1 MAVTASAGPR
11 TRDDIAALLF
21 SRPPEV
27 FLRSFARENLALA
40 FRERRDGL
48 RQLADFVER
57 HAGSSGI
64 VYCNSRRKVDVLA
77 RDLRGFGFDA
87 LPYHAGQGGEE
98 RSAHQDAFFAREGVV
113 MVATIAFGMGVD
125 KANVRFVA
133 HADPPNSVEGYYQ
146 EIGRAGRDGLPAN
159 TLLLFDRRELARR
172 WRPPAAL
179 ANDPVA
185 LAESLRRRAMA
196 RLCVAPGCRS
206 KALLAEF
213 GETGAACG
221 NCDHCR
227 GVFAAPRRAKAFS
240 MGLQAAALSWM
251 TGLWDDAGGLEDL
264 GPEETPPAAAEE
276 PALSPDNPRPRADG
290 DAGASVA
297 RTVRVAAGAG
307 ARAGDP
313 AAADRQRRRADRAR
327 PRLFQRR
334 RAKRGRPAGRTSFLG
349 ASGAIAAK
357 TRG

>member
-1 MAVTASAGPR
+1 
-11 TRDDIAALLF
+11 
-21 SRPPEV
+21 
-27 FLRSFARENLALA
+27 
-40 FRERRDGL
+40 
-48 RQLADFVER
+48 
-57 HAGSSGI
+57 
-64 VYCNSRRKVDVLA
+64 
-77 RDLRGFGFDA
+77 
-87 LPYHAGQGGEE
+87 
-98 RSAHQDAFFAREGVV
+98 

-125 KANVRFVA
+125 KTNVRFVA
-133 HADPPNSVEGYYQ
+133 HADPPDSVEGYYQ

-213 GETGAACG
+213 GEAGAACG

-264 GPEETPPAAAEE
+264 GPEETPPAAMEE
-276 PALSPDNPRPRADG
+276 LALSPETRVHALTV
-290 DAGASVA
+290 DAGAFAA
-297 RTVRVAAGAG
+297 RTLRVAAGAG
-307 ARAGDP
+307 ARAGGP

-334 RAKRGRPAGRTSFLG
+334 RAKRGRAARRASFLG

-357 TRG
+357 LVSPIPPVPAPLLLDPSP

>member
-1 MAVTASAGPR
+1 MC
-11 TRDDIAALLF
+11 
-21 SRPPEV
+21 SRAI
-27 FLRSFARENLALA
+27 FA
-40 FRERRDGL
+40 
-48 RQLADFVER
+48 
-57 HAGSSGI
+57 
-64 VYCNSRRKVDVLA
+64 
-77 RDLRGFGFDA
+77 DLRGFGFDA

-125 KANVRFVA
+125 KPNVRFVA
-133 HADPPNSVEGYYQ
+133 HADPPDSVEGYYQ

-159 TLLLFDRRELARR
+159 TLLLFDQRELARR

-227 GVFAAPRRAKAFS
+227 GAFAAPRRAKAFTL
-240 MGLQAAALSWM
+240 GLQAAALSWM

-264 GPEETPPAAAEE
+264 GPEETPPAAPEE
-276 PALSPDNPRPRADG
+276 PALMTQTRVHALTVTQERLLRELF
-290 DAGASVA
+290 ASRLA
-297 RTVRVAAGAG
+297 L

-313 AAADRQRRRADRAR
+313 AAADRQRRRADAACLR
-327 PRLFQRR
+327 FSQRR
-334 RAKRGRPAGRTSFLG
+334 RAKRGRSARRASFLG
-349 ASGAIAAK
+349 ASRAIAAK
-357 TRG
+357 LVVKI